1 MSTPE
6 TPVIALETSRRSF
19 LKTCAAGAGM
29 VSASAIGTLI
39 PAGVKSS
46 AYARGPGAPEKT
58 ILKDGFIPLTDC
70 ASVVVAATQNLGKK
84 YGLTIVPSKEASW
97 AGVRDK
103 LVNGELDAAHVLY
116 GLIYGVQMGIGGQQK
131 DMSVLMTLNQNGQ
144 GITLSNQLRDQK
156 KVTDGTSLKKLITT
170 EPREYTFAQTFPTGT
185 HAMWLYYWLASIGVN
200 PMKDVKTIVVPPP
213 QMVANMRIGNMDGY
227 CVGEPWNARA
237 VADNAGRSL
246 AEIYSGAE
254 FTARIAA
261 ADPLT
266 GPGLPALAEAAAA
279 GRPVILAVAHF
290 GNFDAIRA
298 ALVARGWPIGALY
311 RPMHNTASNAHY
323 VAAMQAIARPLFP
336 RSRSGMMAMLRFL
349 KAGGVLA
356 LAFDQHKGDG
366 ALLRFFG
373 LPTRTVL
380 TPAEL
385 ALRFDALLVPIIS
398 IRQPDGLGFRVEV
411 GLPIPHSTPEAMMQ
425 ALNDDLEGQV
435 RAHMGQWFWVHRGW
449 K

>member
-1 MSTPE
+1 MAQPD
-6 TPVIALETSRRSF
+6 PPRPPLADRLVNAVFVALMTVARALPYRRR
-19 LKTCAAGAGM
+19 
-29 VSASAIGTLI
+29 I
-39 PAGVKSS
+39 PAMGWVF
-46 AYARGPGAPEKT
+46 AHLVAP
-58 ILKDGFIPLTDC
+58 LAGYGRRVDH
-70 ASVVVAATQNLGKK
+70 NLG
-84 YGLTIVPSKEASW
+84 LACPELSKPAR
-97 AGVRDK
+97 RD
-103 LVNGELDAAHVLY
+103 
-116 GLIYGVQMGIGGQQK
+116 I
-131 DMSVLMTLNQNGQ
+131 
-144 GITLSNQLRDQK
+144 
-156 KVTDGTSLKKLITT
+156 
-170 EPREYTFAQTFPTGT
+170 
-185 HAMWLYYWLASIGVN
+185 
-200 PMKDVKTIVVPPP
+200 
-213 QMVANMRIGNMDGY
+213 
-227 CVGEPWNARA
+227 ARA

-290 GNFDAIRA
+290 GNYDAIRA

-311 RPMHNTASNAHY
+311 RPMNNTAFNAHY

-398 IRQPDGLGFRVEV
+398 IRQPDGLSFRVEV

-435 RAHMGQWFWVHRGW
+435 RAHMGQWFWVHRRW